1 MQLSLPTANLRTA
14 MSTSS
19 AGMHAVATVL
29 HADATGK
36 VRRNMPDPVPAILL
50 ARLAVD
56 RKAQGGGIGSRL
68 LRDAILRTIAA
79 SELIGARVLLVHAL
93 DDEARQ
99 LYLHHDFVSSPT
111 DEMHLLLLLKDARA
125 AAGLH

>member
-1 MQLSLPTANLRTA
+1 